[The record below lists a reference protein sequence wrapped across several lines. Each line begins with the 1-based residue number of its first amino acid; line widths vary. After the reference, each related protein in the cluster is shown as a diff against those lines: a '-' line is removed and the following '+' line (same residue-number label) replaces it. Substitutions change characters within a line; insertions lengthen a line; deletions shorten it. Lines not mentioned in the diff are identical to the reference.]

1 MKLLGC
7 IVIALLISGCQTWP
21 STPQSAPVPPSHSKY
36 QFDYKVTNGEPIGLV
51 RAFDDGGSTYF
62 QFRGNPPEALV
73 VSAETTNGEAII
85 PTKPWGTMPLFAGYT
100 G

>member
-51 RAFDDGGSTYF
+51 RAFDDGGSTC
-62 QFRGNPPEALV
+62 
-73 VSAETTNGEAII
+73 
-85 PTKPWGTMPLFAGYT
+85 FAGAAGHGIAPT
-100 G
+100 GASSSKCAT